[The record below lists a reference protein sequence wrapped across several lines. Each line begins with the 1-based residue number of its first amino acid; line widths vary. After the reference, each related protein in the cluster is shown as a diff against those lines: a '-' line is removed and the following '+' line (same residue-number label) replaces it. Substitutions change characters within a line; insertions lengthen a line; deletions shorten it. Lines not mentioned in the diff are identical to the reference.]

1 MRSLDN
7 LLDVKMIN
15 QLALWT
21 FRSIE
26 FLLKEEFKLFGAA
39 SISLPLKTA
48 CDVLKTFG
56 ADDPEMVFW
65 FCRVSRFIKETG
77 YYFLIQMLDDDE

>member
-1 MRSLDN
+1 
-7 LLDVKMIN
+7 MIN

-39 SISLPLKTA
+39 SISLPLRTA
-48 CDVLKTFG
+48 CDVLKAFG
-56 ADDPEMVFW
+56 GDDPEMVFW
-65 FCRVSRFIKETG
+65 YYRVSRFIKETG
-77 YYFLIQMLDDDE
+77 YCFLIQMLDHRE